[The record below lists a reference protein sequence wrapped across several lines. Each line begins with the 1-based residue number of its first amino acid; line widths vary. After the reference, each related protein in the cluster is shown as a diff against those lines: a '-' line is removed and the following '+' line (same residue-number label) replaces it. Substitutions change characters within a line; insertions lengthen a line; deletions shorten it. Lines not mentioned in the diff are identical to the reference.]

1 MYKMDPV
8 NRTLKKRVFP
18 YLQGFLIPYNRY
30 KEVMCMGINYFTD
43 EQILELKNNPHV
55 KKVSNKAITYKES
68 FKELFWNDYQNGM
81 TPSMI
86 FVKYGF
92 KPGVLGE
99 KRIGSFTSRIK
110 QQSDR
115 LAGFSDTRKGNSG
128 RPQERELSNEE
139 LIEKLKQKNKILQ
152 QENDFL
158 KRIRSINKK
167 QILEASK
174 TKNRKKSSN

>member
-1 MYKMDPV
+1 MDPV

-30 KEVMCMGINYFTD
+30 KEVLCMGINYFTD
-43 EQILELKNNPHV
+43 EQILKLKDNPHV
-55 KKVSNKAITYKES
+55 KKISNKAITYEES
-68 FKELFWNDYQNGM
+68 FKELFWNDYQSGM
-81 TPSMI
+81 TPTMI
-86 FVKYGF
+86 FAKYGF
-92 KPGVLGE
+92 EPSVLGE
-99 KRIGSFTSRIK
+99 RRIGSFTSRIK
-110 QQSDR
+110 QQSER
-115 LAGFSDTRKGNSG
+115 LEGFSDTRKGNSG